1 MTEEQ
6 SRISEPFSVEINASV
21 ALKLA
26 QIGQKHYPGTSSG
39 PLYGFDDQEE
49 RILNISH
56 IINFPNQHT
65 SGDDVFNTKSSNA
78 KFQADFQTK
87 LNDSKI
93 GVKLLGWFMTATK
106 GKQNRQTV
114 VESMLRLQ
122 KKMIEEEKSTL
133 PVIFVIYDPSKSTD
147 SLLSLQ
153 VLKLSDAFVKTWN
166 SEARFAA
173 RNLIDNRLT
182 YRNIFEEVPSKIR
195 NSNLTDLKI
204 QELDVNSEYGN
215 ELELTSNYL
224 KITTQTS
231 EQLIDAIDNFNH
243 NLGNFNYFQRSLSRE
258 LTKINQW
265 KLRAKQE
272 HLDHLK
278 TDPTAEEPELDWKE
292 HYKLPQVP
300 SKYEHVVSGGLLSSL
315 CNNVSTTGSVEH
327 AKTTGIQK
335 SLDL

>member
-1 MTEEQ
+1 MAEEQ
-6 SRISEPFSVEINASV
+6 RKIPETFSVEINASV

-39 PLYGFDDQEE
+39 PLYGFDDQEKKV
-49 RILNISH
+49 INISH
-56 IINFPNQHT
+56 IINFPSQHT

-78 KFQADFQTK
+78 KFQADFQSK

-93 GVKLLGWFMTATK
+93 GVKLLGWFLTATN

-122 KKMIEEEKSTL
+122 KKFLDEEKSTL
-133 PVIFVIYDPSKSTD
+133 PVIFVIYDPSKSAD
-147 SLLSLQ
+147 SLLSMQ
-153 VLKLSDAFVKTWN
+153 VLKLSGVFVNTWN
-166 SEARFAA
+166 SETRFIAK
-173 RNLIDNRLT
+173 NLIDNRLT

-224 KITTQTS
+224 KTTTQTS

-272 HLDHLK
+272 HINHLK
-278 TDPTAEEPELDWKE
+278 TDPAAKEPELDWKE

-300 SKYEHVVSGGLLSSL
+300 SKYEHLVSGGLLNSL
-315 CNNVSTTGSVEH
+315 CNNVDTTGSVEH
-327 AKTTGIQK
+327 AKTAGIQK
-335 SLDL
+335 SLEL